1 MPVKYRK
8 PTVLTKGVGESEGGG
23 GVSEGCSCGRWFCQ
37 ELKDQLLSLLSWSNH
52 TSFHGATTFFLGPNS
67 RDVLVSN
74 ESRLPWY
81 SAMFTFS
88 KFNTDLVCVW
98 TWSEWKKKR
107 SMYALWCWR
116 DGEYLCHRKSF
127 IIFFITIIQRSIF
140 LETRD
145 SQTFRLSWGGD
156 CAWQR
161 RWSSVGLFLFFYLTI
176 SGRPNTV
183 KI

>member
-8 PTVLTKGVGESEGGG
+8 PTVLTKGVGGSEGEG
-23 GVSEGCSCGRWFCQ
+23 GVSEGSSCGRWFCQ

-98 TWSEWKKKR
+98 TWSEWKKTLDVCSVMLTWWWISLSPEKFYYIFYYYYSKKYLSWDSSLSNIQTLLGWGLR
-107 SMYALWCWR
+107 LTKALKFSR
-116 DGEYLCHRKSF
+116 PF
-127 IIFFITIIQRSIF
+127 PFFI
-140 LETRD
+140 
-145 SQTFRLSWGGD
+145 
-156 CAWQR
+156 
-161 RWSSVGLFLFFYLTI
+161 
-176 SGRPNTV
+176 
-183 KI
+183 